1 MTAQMYVNQIVKK
14 VKCSRKKRE
23 EIRRQ
28 LLADINLEV
37 EQGEALD
44 KVILRMGEPISI
56 ADEFNQNMSPKDR
69 KIYKRNTALKI
80 AGVTILIIAVL
91 VMAVLWFL
99 PVGREMGSSGVF
111 DSSVVEARSKEVIRL
126 LDADDYETLKKSSSE
141 AMQKALTKEQIDE
154 ARRMTGKEWGR
165 FQEFGNCYMGEQKV
179 RGKVWAVVQ
188 INAAYEKIGVTY
200 TLLFDEDMQLAG
212 LYMK

>member
-99 PVGREMGSSGVF
+99 PVGMEMGSSGVF
-111 DSSVVEARSKEVIRL
+111 
-126 LDADDYETLKKSSSE
+126 DADDYETLKKSSSE

-200 TLLFDEDMQLAG
+200 TMLFDEDMQLAG